1 MSITMVDVPKIIVGI
16 GDIKTGRDP
25 SLIRTNLG
33 SCIGVCL
40 YHPTLKVGGMLH
52 CMLPFC
58 EEYKS
63 KPDFRPAKFADS
75 GLQELAN
82 ILRKTYGVEFR
93 QLTAKIF
100 GGASMLKD
108 ISMRIGQDNEQ
119 SVRASLKALQIPVTA
134 FKTGGEKGY
143 QIDFNLNNG
152 TVSCRIFGHETEEF

>member
-1 MSITMVDVPKIIVGI
+1 MVDAPKLIVGI
-16 GDIKTGRDP
+16 GDIKIGKEP

-40 YHPTLKVGGMLH
+40 YHAPLKVGGLLH

-58 EEYKS
+58 GEYKS

-75 GLQELAN
+75 GLQELVAG
-82 ILRKTYGVEFR
+82 LKKTYGVESR
-93 QLTAKIF
+93 HLTAKIF

-108 ISMRIGQDNEQ
+108 ISMKIGQDNEH
-119 SVRASLKALQIPVTA
+119 SVRTSLRELQIPVVA

-143 QIDFNLNNG
+143 QIDFNLSNG
-152 TVSCRIFGHETEEF
+152 AVSCRIFGHETEEF